1 MKRQATAVWNGTIKE
16 GKGHLSSQSGILQQT
31 PYTFVSRL
39 ENGNGTNPEELIAA
53 AHAGCFTMKL
63 SADLTTA
70 GYRPEELA
78 TTATVTLDKVVIT
91 KSELVLTA
99 KIDGISD
106 EEFQKIAK
114 SAEGSCPESNVIKFE
129 MTMDATLKKTV
140 EITNKENVLKAK
152 NKVFHEKDS
161 SP

>member
-1 MKRQATAVWNGTIKE
+1 MKRQATAEWNGTIKE

-31 PYTFVSRL
+31 PYTFVSRF

-78 TTATVTLDKVVIT
+78 TTATVTLDKGVIT

-114 SAEGSCPESNVIKFE
+114 SAEGSCPVSNVLKLEI
-129 MTMDATLKKTV
+129 TLDATLK
-140 EITNKENVLKAK
+140 
-152 NKVFHEKDS
+152 
-161 SP
+161 